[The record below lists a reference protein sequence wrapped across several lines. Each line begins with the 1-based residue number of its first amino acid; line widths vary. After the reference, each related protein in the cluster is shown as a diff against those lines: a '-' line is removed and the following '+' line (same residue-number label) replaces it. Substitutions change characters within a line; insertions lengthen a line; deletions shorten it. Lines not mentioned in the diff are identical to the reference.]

1 MIFVDT
7 NYFLRFLL
15 ADIDSEHQEAKQFF
29 LKASNGVFS
38 TFTSVIVIF
47 EVYWVILGQF
57 KKDKQGLTTLKEKVV
72 NILNKLLNLQFIEIE
87 NHDLIVKALDIYL
100 KSNLGLVDCYNLVYA
115 KRKKA
120 EGFMTFDKDLL
131 KKIMKDK
138 NE

>member
-29 LKASNGVFS
+29 LKASNGAFS

-57 KKDKQGLTTLKEKVV
+57 KKDKQKVIK
-72 NILNKLLNLQFIEIE
+72 ILNKLLNLQFIEIE
-87 NHDLIVKALDIYL
+87 NHDLIVKSVDIYQ
-100 KSNLGLVDCYNLVYA
+100 KSNLGLVDCYNLVYS
-115 KRKKA
+115 RNKKA
-120 EGFMTFDKDLL
+120 DDFMTFDKDLL